1 MFIKQKNTEIVI
13 SEVPTHLSS
22 CAHLGTNV
30 LDDDVL
36 DLAGGQQ
43 RRHPIP
49 LTRTPRMLQLRD
61 VNARDLARAQ
71 NANFAVRYTK
81 SLTVGKK
88 KKTISNV
95 EYELTSWTYGETKWL
110 VVIVKYQLGFSRR
123 KTFCIQKVST
133 FR

>member
-1 MFIKQKNTEIVI
+1 
-13 SEVPTHLSS
+13 
-22 CAHLGTNV
+22 
-30 LDDDVL
+30 
-36 DLAGGQQ
+36 
-43 RRHPIP
+43 
-49 LTRTPRMLQLRD
+49 MLQLRD